1 MKALPCSVAVSGKEY
16 PINADFKTWVRVSCV
31 MEDDGKTPEEK
42 VAYLFQMAF
51 YGKDLPDDFNQALP
65 ALADFYFSPM
75 KCGKNGKSGEKVGKA
90 EKAEKAVL
98 SFVYDAPLI
107 YDAFLSQ
114 YGVDLFRDNPHWH
127 VFCAMLSGLC
137 GNHKILD
144 VIKFRRVNPGSI
156 PDKKKRAFY
165 RKMKSI
171 YALPDRR
178 DVWDIEK
185 DNIRA
190 LDALFG
196 EN

>member
-1 MKALPCSVAVSGKEY
+1 MNSFFTKEMPCSVVVSGKEY
-16 PINADFKTWVRVSCV
+16 PINADFKTWVRVGCV
-31 MEDDGKTPEEK
+31 MEDEGKTPEEK
-42 VAYLFQMAF
+42 VAYLFQLAF
-51 YGKDLPDDFNQALP
+51 CGKDLPDDFNQALP

-75 KCGKNGKSGEKVGKA
+75 ESGKSGESG
-90 EKAEKAVL
+90 ESGEKAVL

-114 YGVDLFRDNPHWH
+114 YGVDLLRDNPHWH

-144 VIKFRRVNPGSI
+144 VIKFRTVNPGRIS
-156 PDKKKRAFY
+156 DREKRAFY

-196 EN
+196 EK